1 MTDFREAGLF
11 AYVNTKHYIIL
22 KFKQRLRSMKNSEKQ
37 KKIVDKKNERLKKH
51 LKETHTNKTKR
62 KKKERE

>member
-1 MTDFREAGLF
+1 
-11 AYVNTKHYIIL
+11 
-22 KFKQRLRSMKNSEKQ
+22 MKNSEKQ

-62 KKKERE
+62 KKKEREWEKQMVPIFQIIFHM